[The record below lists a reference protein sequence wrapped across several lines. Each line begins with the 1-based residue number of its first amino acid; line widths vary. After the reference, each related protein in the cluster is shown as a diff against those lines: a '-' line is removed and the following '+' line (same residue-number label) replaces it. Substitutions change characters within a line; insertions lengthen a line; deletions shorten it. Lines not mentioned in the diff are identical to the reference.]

1 MPGVAAVGAK
11 QVVRGRRLFH
21 EFQTAVTATSERVG
35 TEGAKMWAKSG
46 EAWATVDSRLGL
58 GAAVA
63 GAAAAAEQ
71 RLQLREKVAAADR
84 RLQLSARAQELSQDL
99 RTFKDKADVQQGQ
112 LLSRLNKS
120 LVKAATKMVNAR
132 SFASVLDPHAL
143 CFYDAADFP
152 GVRGLVALT
161 VDDAPCRQRDPQAA
175 LLGEVKDLL
184 AEFEAK
190 ATFFLCTDDVPGHEE
205 GLAELVKAGNEVAN
219 HGCEDKPY
227 GGYSEEQFR
236 HAFLRAESVC
246 EAVRRL
252 GEAAQEETLQ
262 EEGVPTAGYPVASLP
277 SAPERASEAP
287 TPKWFRAPHADIS
300 SAMQKVLAAEGF
312 RHVLC
317 DSFANDTQ
325 IDDAAFISDSLLS
338 MVDSAGGSIVVIHMP
353 ERGFREHN
361 LEALRLLLSGLR
373 QRDLRVVTLSELSRA
388 ARRQSQ
394 SSDAEQLDH
403 AQGSDG

>member
-1 MPGVAAVGAK
+1 MSAI
-11 QVVRGRRLFH
+11 
-21 EFQTAVTATSERVG
+21 SG

-46 EAWATVDSRLGL
+46 EAWASVDSRLGL

-84 RLQLSARAQELSQDL
+84 HLQLSARAQELSQDL

-112 LLSRLNKS
+112 LLSRLNKA

-143 CFYDAADFP
+143 CCYDAADFP

-175 LLGEVKDLL
+175 LLWEVKDLL

-252 GEAAQEETLQ
+252 GQAAQDETLQ
-262 EEGVPTAGYPVASLP
+262 EEGAPTAGYKVASP
-277 SAPERASEAP
+277 SAPRRAPEAV

-388 ARRQSQ
+388 ARQSQ
-394 SSDAEQLDH
+394 SSDAAQLDN
-403 AQGSDG
+403 AQGVTADARGKDGRETV